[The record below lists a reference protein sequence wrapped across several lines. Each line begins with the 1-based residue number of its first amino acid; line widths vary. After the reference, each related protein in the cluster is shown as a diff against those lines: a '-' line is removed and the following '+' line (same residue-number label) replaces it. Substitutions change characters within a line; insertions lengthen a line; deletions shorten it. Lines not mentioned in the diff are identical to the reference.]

1 MNLYSKNANEI
12 LTEFEFKLFGL
23 LYEIIWLEDAAQE
36 IYKGANEDYLFNNRS
51 AITELINEKIS

>member
-1 MNLYSKNANEI
+1 MNSYLKNANEV
-12 LTEFEFKLFGL
+12 LTEFDQNLFKRF
-23 LYEIIWLEDAAQE
+23 YKIIWLEDAAQE